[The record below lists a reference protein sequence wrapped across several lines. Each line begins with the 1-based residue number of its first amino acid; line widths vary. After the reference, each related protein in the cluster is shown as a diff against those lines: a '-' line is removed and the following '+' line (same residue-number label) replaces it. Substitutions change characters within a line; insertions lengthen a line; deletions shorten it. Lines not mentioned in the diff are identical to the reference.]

1 MDIRQLKYFLTI
13 TEEGG
18 VTAAA
23 KRLNMSQPPLSNQL
37 KLLEDELGVTLFERK
52 NKRLILTADGELLYK
67 HAKHLTV
74 DFDHTVRLFH
84 DIKDGNV
91 GTLSMGCICS
101 PAIMFLPSFM
111 KNFLEENPRLN
122 LQVYEGNSNELLD
135 LLDEGTID
143 LCIVKGDINPDVHD
157 FISLDSLLGLET
169 DFLTAVALPDF
180 LDFPEPSL
188 PFSQLKNK
196 PLIIQRK
203 HETIIRET
211 CANYHFVP
219 KIICTNEY
227 VVTSLNWALNGLG
240 LAIMP
245 YSSTKLSTL
254 IKNGDKLTRKKLIH
268 PSIETTTMLVWKRN
282 QLLSS
287 SARKFI
293 DHVQLKKKTP
303 TKFEQE

>member
-37 KLLEDELGVTLFERK
+37 KILEDELGVALFERK
-52 NKRLILTADGELLYK
+52 NKRLILTADGQLLYQY
-67 HAKHLTV
+67 AKNLTA
-74 DFDHTVRLFH
+74 DFDHTVQLFH

-91 GTLSMGCICS
+91 GTLSIGCICS

-111 KNFLEENPRLN
+111 KNFLKENPRFN
-122 LQVYEGNSNELLD
+122 LQVYEGNSHELLA
-135 LLDEGTID
+135 LLDEGKID
-143 LCIVKGDINPDVHD
+143 LCIVKENFNPTIHD

-169 DFLTAVALPDF
+169 DFLAAVAVPSF
-180 LDFPEPSL
+180 LDFAESNL
-188 PFSQLKNK
+188 PFCGLENK

-203 HETIIRET
+203 HETIIRQT

-254 IKNGDKLTRKKLIH
+254 IKNGDELVIKKLVN
-268 PSIETTTMLVWKRN
+268 PSIETNTMLVWKHN

-287 SARKFI
+287 PAKKFI
-293 DHVQLKKKTP
+293 EHVQAKTADSY
-303 TKFEQE
+303 